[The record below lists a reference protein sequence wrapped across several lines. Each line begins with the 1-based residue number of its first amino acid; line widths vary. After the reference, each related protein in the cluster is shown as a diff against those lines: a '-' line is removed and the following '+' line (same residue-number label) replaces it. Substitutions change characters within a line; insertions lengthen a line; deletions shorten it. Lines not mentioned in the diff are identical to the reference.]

1 MRKLS
6 FQDTL
11 LKTGE
16 RNKIENIICRTE
28 IRVKWWC
35 GGETDRLMDRLMDRQ
50 IGRQID

>member
-16 RNKIENIICRTE
+16 TNKIENIICRTE

-35 GGETDRLMDRLMDRQ
+35 GGETDRLMDRL